1 MCASVFLFSFR
12 ILIYF
17 ICNISEHIF
26 AIISYQ
32 FFYSVKKL
40 NLAEDKTQRII
51 LKLYP
56 EKGSVFLTFII
67 HIMKLGRNDGK
78 KVIRNIAIK
87 MIEYYK
93 EEEKLS
99 CKLKFPDFSLI
110 VHFLFQFFPGV
121 KSSGISLT
129 TWREVL
135 L

>member
-17 ICNISEHIF
+17 ICNVSEHIF

-56 EKGSVFLTFII
+56 EKGSVFFNFYYPYYET
-67 HIMKLGRNDGK
+67 GK
-78 KVIRNIAIK
+78 K
-87 MIEYYK
+87 
-93 EEEKLS
+93 
-99 CKLKFPDFSLI
+99 
-110 VHFLFQFFPGV
+110 
-121 KSSGISLT
+121 
-129 TWREVL
+129 
-135 L
+135 